1 MAQQLP
7 ASATSR
13 MHTKHPHT
21 SLILYRRSRGACAAI
36 DMWQSTSFIEG
47 VVDNSDTH
55 QTSVVASLD

>member
-21 SLILYRRSRGACAAI
+21 SLSSRGVCAAKV
-36 DMWQSTSFIEG
+36 MWQSTSFIEG
-47 VVDNSDTH
+47 VVYNSDTH
-55 QTSVVASLD
+55 KTSVVTRLD